1 MYTAMLRGVGAG
13 RVSSSCVSGP
23 ERFARP
29 MHTQL
34 KTRPVKT
41 RQRPPGPPRRP
52 SEAGPE
58 HNRTPQGGV
67 AAGPLTSRWT
77 RASRRRISPWS
88 PLRGYA
94 HGTGVRRR
102 VHNTPTFGA
111 PGASHPD
118 DRTTNQAGGVWGG
131 WPPPDH
137 RSHLVGPGR
146 LDPGPEPARRDRPSE
161 TRGDRLG
168 RPVCIRAGRPAS

>member
-1 MYTAMLRGVGAG
+1 MLRGVGAG
-13 RVSSSCVSGP
+13 RVSSSCNSGP
-23 ERFARP
+23 VRLARP
-29 MHTQL
+29 ALFQLRLRLCQDPTPAARAPSPTLRGGPGTQ
-34 KTRPVKT
+34 
-41 RQRPPGPPRRP
+41 QDAPR
-52 SEAGPE
+52 
-58 HNRTPQGGV
+58 GV
-67 AAGPLTSRWT
+67 AAGAFTSRWT
-77 RASRRRISPWS
+77 RSSRRRISPWS

-102 VHNTPTFGA
+102 VHNTPTLGA

-118 DRTTNQAGGVWGG
+118 DRTTDQAGGAWGG

-146 LDPGPEPARRDRPSE
+146 LDPGPEPGRRDRPSE

-168 RPVCIRAGRPAS
+168 RPVRIRAGRPAS